1 MLPPIWNQETE
12 EEFNIL
18 KKIVLQ
24 MKEKLDEIPLPF
36 KFMYRP
42 PGHEFHMNLVDYLNQ
57 IEERL
62 QTLEKNASDS

>member
-1 MLPPIWNQETE
+1 
-12 EEFNIL
+12 
-18 KKIVLQ
+18 